1 MTQAERIARH
11 DAERARF
18 GEQFGRAYAAWLDAQ
33 PRTPR
38 VAWAPPVSNDNS
50 VMAGLEAPANDNH
63 REAA

>member
-1 MTQAERIARH
+1 MDPRHEREI
-11 DAERARF
+11 ARF
-18 GEQFGRAYAAWLDAQ
+18 GEMFGAAYSAWLDAQ

-38 VAWAPPVSNDNS
+38 VAWAAPTANDNS